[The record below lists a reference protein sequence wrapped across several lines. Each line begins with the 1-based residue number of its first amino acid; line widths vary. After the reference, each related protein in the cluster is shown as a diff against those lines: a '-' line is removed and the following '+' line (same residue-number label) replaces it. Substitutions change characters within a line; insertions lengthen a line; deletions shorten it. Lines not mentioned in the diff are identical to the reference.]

1 MRKLLHK
8 TKCKENK
15 ILSKV
20 YEISGIKKL
29 FIMDFYWTVNVSIV
43 YFWARGGCLPFHTW
57 SPSLSGWFIRE
68 GRRQRPSSLSPLV
81 PADQEGIRLEP
92 FDSAVAWSYLEA
104 GVHSIIHGSAHT
116 AHHGHTPSFSV
127 RKTISSS
134 LSRPSSLLTLP
145 KTAEQLCSKIKVG
158 FLKFY
163 SFQQSSNYQKI
174 FSRLFSYCWTVP
186 MTTKFLSP
194 RFCSPKSP

>member
-57 SPSLSGWFIRE
+57 SPSLSGWFIRK
-68 GRRQRPSSLSPLV
+68 GRRQKAEAIKLESSGSCRSGRYKTRAFRLCCGLVLFGSWRSQYHTRISLHCPSRTHTFLLCQKNNLLLSLQTLIPPHLTKNS
-81 PADQEGIRLEP
+81 RT
-92 FDSAVAWSYLEA
+92 AVL
-104 GVHSIIHGSAHT
+104 
-116 AHHGHTPSFSV
+116 
-127 RKTISSS
+127 
-134 LSRPSSLLTLP
+134 
-145 KTAEQLCSKIKVG
+145 
-158 FLKFY
+158 
-163 SFQQSSNYQKI
+163 
-174 FSRLFSYCWTVP
+174 
-186 MTTKFLSP
+186 
-194 RFCSPKSP
+194 